1 MRSEG
6 RNSEIRILK
15 SKIENGERLMAK
27 QEILLESGT
36 NELELLTFVLGNQS
50 FGLNVLKVQSIQRY
64 DSSSLTKIPKAHHA
78 LLGMILYRDKTI
90 PLIDLSAALNLEEKH
105 ETEEK
110 QIVIITEF
118 NSVVNGFL
126 VDGVNRI
133 NRLNWENF
141 IPLDRV
147 LGSTG
152 KGITGSIR
160 IDEADIMVVDL
171 EYILSVI
178 TPNLAI
184 GDINEETARLSSQKS
199 REEVNVFFAED
210 SITIRTNVVRIL
222 EKAGYKNV
230 RSFEDGQQ
238 AFDALVELR
247 DQTDTNGLDD
257 AQLPHVLISDIEMPR
272 MDGLSLCKKIKE
284 DSKLEQIIVIMFSS
298 LVSKQMIFRCKSV
311 GADDS
316 ISKPEMDKLVAMLD
330 ELCLKGKRPHTE
342 DMAMEP
348 CSSAN

>member
-1 MRSEG
+1 
-6 RNSEIRILK
+6 
-15 SKIENGERLMAK
+15 MAK

-50 FGLNVLKVQSIQRY
+50 FGMNVLKVQSIQQY
-64 DSSSLTKIPKAHHA
+64 DPSSLTKIPRAHHA

-90 PLIDLSAALNLEEKH
+90 PLIDLSAALDLEEKH

-110 QIVIITEF
+110 QIVIVTEF

-141 IPLDRV
+141 IPLDRA
-147 LGSTG
+147 LGRAG
-152 KGITGSIR
+152 KSITGSIR
-160 IDEADIMVVDL
+160 IDDTDIMIVDL
-171 EYILSVI
+171 EYILSI
-178 TPNLAI
+178 ISPSLAI
-184 GDINEETARLSSQKS
+184 GDIKEETSKLSSQDS
-199 REEVNVFFAED
+199 RKEVKVFFAED
-210 SITIRTNVVRIL
+210 SSTIRNNVVRIL
-222 EKAGYKNV
+222 KKAGYKNI

-238 AFDALVELR
+238 AFDALTELR

-257 AQLPHVLISDIEMPR
+257 TQLPHVLISDIEMPQ

-284 DSKLEQIIVIMFSS
+284 DNKLEQIIIVMFSS
-298 LVSKQMIFRCKSV
+298 LVSKQMASRCKSV

-330 ELCLKGKRPHTE
+330 KLCLKGDKSNTE
-342 DMAMEP
+342 DKIPEP

>member
-15 SKIENGERLMAK
+15 SKMENGERLMAK

-50 FGLNVLKVQSIQRY
+50 FGLNVLKVQSIQRF
-64 DSSSLTKIPKAHHA
+64 DPSSLTKIPRAHHA

-90 PLIDLSAALNLEEKH
+90 PLIDLSAALELEEKH
-105 ETEEK
+105 ETEEN
-110 QIVIITEF
+110 QIVIVTEF

-126 VDGVNRI
+126 VDSVNRI

-141 IPLDRV
+141 IPLDRS
-147 LGSTG
+147 LGRTG
-152 KGITGSIR
+152 KSITGSIQ
-160 IDEADIMVVDL
+160 IEDADIMVIDL

-178 TPNLAI
+178 SPSLAI
-184 GDINEETARLSSQKS
+184 GDIKEETAKLSSQES

-210 SITIRTNVVRIL
+210 SSTIRTNVVRIL
-222 EKAGYKNV
+222 EKSGYKNV

-247 DQTDTNGLDD
+247 DQADTNRLDGM
-257 AQLPHVLISDIEMPR
+257 QLPHVLISDIEMPQ

-284 DSKLEQIIVIMFSS
+284 DSKLEQIVVIMFSS
-298 LVSKQMIFRCKSV
+298 LINNQMIDRCRVV
-311 GADDS
+311 GADDY
-316 ISKPEMDKLVAMLD
+316 ISKPEMDKLVIILD
-330 ELCLKGKRPHTE
+330 KLCLKDNKPHTE
-342 DMAMEP
+342 DMVLAP